1 VSDVPIPRR
10 VHLVGIGGIHMSA
23 IARILLTWGHQVSGS
38 DVKLSPLT
46 DRLRELGA
54 VVHSGHDAAHLN
66 DTELVVYT
74 AAAQAD
80 NPELAEARRRGLPVL
95 QRAEMVAR
103 LMAGRLA
110 IAVAGCHGKT
120 STTALVAFIL
130 RQAGRDPT
138 FLVGGEMVDLA
149 TNAGAGRGP
158 EIVVEADEFA
168 SAFLHYHPQIAV
180 VTNIEPDHL
189 DYYGSFSRLV
199 AAFRRFLSQVP
210 ADGTIVACADDP
222 TLREM
227 LSCPQ
232 QHPPIPARVLRY
244 GLTENGEFSAKNLLR
259 KDVDGF
265 SFLLQYRGEPV
276 GSFETGLAGIHQ
288 VRNALAAIAVASVL
302 GLPHEAVRD
311 AVARFRGVQRR
322 FQHVGD
328 AASVTVMDDYA
339 HHPTE
344 IAATIAAAVQ
354 RFPGRRLV
362 CLFQPHTFSRT
373 QYLLDG
379 FRACFQGVDEL
390 LIAETYAAREEPTAG
405 MSARELADVLDNPPA
420 RYTGSLDEAPAAV
433 LAILRPG
440 DVFFTI
446 GAGDV
451 DRVGPKVL
459 EELKQG
465 QWTRS
470 S

>member
-1 VSDVPIPRR
+1 MNEAPIPRR

-23 IARILLTWGHQVSGS
+23 IARILLAWGHSVSGS
-38 DVKLSPLT
+38 DLKLSPLT
-46 DRLRELGA
+46 DRLREVGA
-54 VVHSGHDAAHLN
+54 VVHQGHDAAHIG
-66 DTELVVYT
+66 DAELVVYT

-103 LMAGRLA
+103 LMASRRA
-110 IAVAGCHGKT
+110 VAVAGCHGKT
-120 STTALVAFIL
+120 STTALIAFIL
-130 RQAGRDPT
+130 HHAGRDPT

-149 TNAGAGRGP
+149 TNAQAGRGP

-168 SAFLHYHPQIAV
+168 GAFLHYHPQIAV
-180 VTNIEPDHL
+180 VTNVEPDHL
-189 DYYGSFSRLV
+189 DYYGSFPRLV
-199 AAFRRFLSQVP
+199 TAFRQFLSQVP

-227 LSCPQ
+227 LSRPQ
-232 QHPPIPARVLRY
+232 QHPPIRARVVPY
-244 GLTENGEFSAKNLLR
+244 GLTKGAEFFAENLLR
-259 KDVDGF
+259 KDVGGF
-265 SFLLQYRGEPV
+265 SFLLQYPGEPV

-302 GLPHEAVRD
+302 GLPQEAVRD

-328 AASVTVMDDYA
+328 AAGVTVMDDYA

-344 IAATIAAAVQ
+344 VRATIAAAVQ

-405 MSARELADVLDNPPA
+405 MSARELAEVLDNPPA
-420 RYTGSLDEAPAAV
+420 RYVGSLDEAPAAV
-433 LAILRPG
+433 LAVLRPG
-440 DVFFTI
+440 DIFFTI

-451 DRVGPKVL
+451 DRVGPEVL
-459 EELKQG
+459 EGLKQG
-465 QWTRS
+465 QWTKS

>member
-1 VSDVPIPRR
+1 

-23 IARILLTWGHQVSGS
+23 IARILLAWGHRVSGS
-38 DVKLSPLT
+38 DLKLSPLT

-54 VVHSGHDAAHLN
+54 TVHEGHNASHLGDA
-66 DTELVVYT
+66 ELLVYT
-74 AAAQAD
+74 AAAQSE
-80 NPELAEARRRGLPVL
+80 NPELAEARRRGLPIL

-103 LMAGRLA
+103 LMAGRRA

-120 STTALVAFIL
+120 STTALIAFIL

-149 TNAGAGRGP
+149 TNAEAGRGQD
-158 EIVVEADEFA
+158 IVVEADEFA
-168 SAFLHYHPQIAV
+168 GAFLHYHPQIAV

-189 DYYGSFSRLV
+189 DYYGSFPRLV
-199 AAFRRFLSQVP
+199 AAFRQFLSQVP
-210 ADGTIVACADDP
+210 PDGTIIACADDP
-222 TLREM
+222 TLREL
-227 LSCPQ
+227 LSQQ
-232 QHPPIPARVLRY
+232 QHPAIRARVLHY
-244 GLTENGEFSAKNLLR
+244 GVTEDAEFLTKNLLR
-259 KDVDGF
+259 KDVGGF

-302 GLPHEAVRD
+302 ELPQEAVRD

-322 FQHVGD
+322 FQHIGD
-328 AASVTVMDDYA
+328 AAGVTVMDDYA

-344 IAATIAAAVQ
+344 VRATIAAAAQ

-362 CLFQPHTFSRT
+362 CLFQPHTYTRT
-373 QYLLDG
+373 RYLLDG
-379 FRACFQGVDEL
+379 FRVCFQGVDEL
-390 LIAETYAAREEPTAG
+390 LIAETYAAREEPSAG
-405 MSARELADVLDNPPA
+405 MSARELAELLENPPA
-420 RYTGSLDEAPAAV
+420 RYVGLDEAPAAV
-433 LAILRPG
+433 LAMLRPG

-446 GAGDV
+446 GAGNV
-451 DRVGPKVL
+451 DEVGPKVL
-459 EELKQG
+459 EGLRQG
-465 QWTRS
+465 QWTKS

>member
-1 VSDVPIPRR
+1 
-10 VHLVGIGGIHMSA
+10 VGIGGIHMSA
-23 IARILLTWGHQVSGS
+23 IARILLAWGHQVSGS
-38 DVKLSPLT
+38 DLKLSPLT

-54 VVHSGHDAAHLN
+54 TVHQGHDAAHLG
-66 DTELVVYT
+66 DAELVVYT
-74 AAAQAD
+74 AAAQTD

-103 LMAGRLA
+103 LMVGRLA

-120 STTALVAFIL
+120 STTALISFIL
-130 RQAGRDPT
+130 SQAGRDPT

-149 TNAGAGRGP
+149 TNAEAGRGQ

-168 SAFLHYHPQIAV
+168 GAFLHYHPQIAI

-189 DYYGSFSRLV
+189 DYYGSFPRLL
-199 AAFRRFLSQVP
+199 AAYRQFLSQVP
-210 ADGTIVACADDP
+210 ADGTIIACADDP

-227 LSCPQ
+227 LSRPRD
-232 QHPPIPARVLRY
+232 HPPIRARVVRY
-244 GLTENGEFSAKNLLR
+244 RLTEDAEFSIENLLR

-302 GLPHEAVRD
+302 GLPQEIVRD
-311 AVARFRGVQRR
+311 AVARFRGVRRR
-322 FQHVGD
+322 FQHIGD
-328 AASVTVMDDYA
+328 AAGVTVMDDYA

-344 IAATIAAAVQ
+344 VHATIAAAVQ

-362 CLFQPHTFSRT
+362 CLFQPHTYTRT
-373 QYLLDG
+373 RYLLDG
-379 FRACFQGVDEL
+379 FRVCFQGAHEL
-390 LIAETYAAREEPTAG
+390 LIAETYAAREEPSAG
-405 MSARELADVLDNPPA
+405 MSARDLADLLENPPA
-420 RYTGSLDEAPAAV
+420 RYVGSLEDAPAAV
-433 LAILRPG
+433 LAVLRPG

-451 DRVGPKVL
+451 EQVGPKVL

>member
-1 VSDVPIPRR
+1 MNEASIPHR

-23 IARILLTWGHQVSGS
+23 IARILLAWGHSVSGS

-54 VVHSGHDAAHLN
+54 AVHQGHDAAHIG
-66 DTELVVYT
+66 DAELVVYT

-80 NPELAEARRRGLPVL
+80 NPELTEARRRGLPVL

-103 LMAGRLA
+103 LMAGRRA
-110 IAVAGCHGKT
+110 VAVAGCHGKT
-120 STTALVAFIL
+120 STTALIAFIL
-130 RQAGRDPT
+130 HHAGRDPT

-149 TNAGAGRGP
+149 TNAQAGRGP

-168 SAFLHYHPQIAV
+168 GAFLHYHPQIAV
-180 VTNIEPDHL
+180 VTNVEPDHL
-189 DYYGSFSRLV
+189 DYYGSFPRLV
-199 AAFRRFLSQVP
+199 TAFRQFLSQVP

-227 LSCPQ
+227 LSRPQ
-232 QHPPIPARVLRY
+232 QHPPIRARVVPY
-244 GLTENGEFSAKNLLR
+244 GLTKGAEFFAENLLR
-259 KDVDGF
+259 KDVGGF
-265 SFLLQYRGEPV
+265 SFLLQYPGEPV

-302 GLPHEAVRD
+302 GLPQEAVRD

-328 AASVTVMDDYA
+328 AAGVTVMDDYA

-344 IAATIAAAVQ
+344 VRATIAAAVQ

-405 MSARELADVLDNPPA
+405 MSARELAEVLDNPPA
-420 RYTGSLDEAPAAV
+420 RYVGSLDEAPAAV
-433 LAILRPG
+433 LAVLRPG
-440 DVFFTI
+440 DIFFTI

-451 DRVGPKVL
+451 DRVGPEVL
-459 EELKQG
+459 EGLKQG
-465 QWTRS
+465 QWTKS